1 MRIRTQ
7 LFLGT
12 SLLVMALV
20 GLGWWLQHRQL
31 QALERELNEVAT
43 WVGETLLKAP
53 GQTVH
58 NVTAFTYNYSTDP
71 HAPPPELPTPGRGQ
85 HVLIRKKFALG
96 HPDSLLPST
105 PTDPLSA
112 TTPHDSMRGSTP
124 PNTIELRVE
133 ATNDTQAKFLVIDGL
148 SGEKQSIPFP
158 PSHSSRIVEATLQQG
173 LLVSAVLLA
182 LGLMAAAYFSHR
194 VTTPLRRLA
203 AGAEALGRGAL
214 GTRVEG
220 NARGEMGELITA
232 FNEMS
237 QRLASLEAEKSQW
250 RAREHLA
257 ELGDLARGLGHTLR
271 NPLHTLG
278 LAVEEL
284 ASRDTGSDELV
295 STARAQIRRVDR
307 WLRSFLSI
315 GAGRLPERQL
325 VELGSLLQDVA
336 LEAVQQGG
344 RVEAQV
350 PGERVEAY
358 LVGPALRAALANLV
372 GNAVESAPQAVVE
385 LSLRQTSNEG
395 IVTIADRGPGLPGA
409 VRERLF
415 SPHTTTKPEGSGMGL
430 YLAKQL
436 VEGGLGGLL
445 RIEDRPGGGTLAEV
459 RVPLGRAPSDV
470 AQLTA
475 VSSAAAP

>member
-31 QALERELNEVAT
+31 QALERELDEVAT

-53 GQTVH
+53 GPTGH
-58 NVTAFTYNYSTDP
+58 NFTAFTYNYSTDP
-71 HAPPPELPTPGRGQ
+71 HAPPAELLTPGPGQ
-85 HVLIRKKFALG
+85 HVLIRRSFSLG
-96 HPDSLLPST
+96 RADSLPAPTPAGSGLAPTPPDSLLAPAPPDSLLAPTPADSLLAST
-105 PTDPLSA
+105 EA
-112 TTPHDSMRGSTP
+112 K
-124 PNTIELRVE
+124 TIELRVE

-173 LLVSAVLLA
+173 LLVSAALLA
-182 LGLMAAAYFSHR
+182 LGLLAAAYFSHR
-194 VTTPLRRLA
+194 VTSPLRRLA

-237 QRLASLEAEKSQW
+237 QRLSLLEAEKSQW

-284 ASRDTGSDELV
+284 ASRESGSDELV

-315 GAGRLPERQL
+315 GAGHSPERQT
-325 VELGSLLQDVA
+325 VDLGGLLEDVA

-344 RVEAQV
+344 LVEVQV
-350 PGERVEAY
+350 PADPVEAY
-358 LVGPALRAALANLV
+358 LVSPALRAALANLV
-372 GNAVESAPQAVVE
+372 GNAVESAPQAAVE
-385 LSLRQTSNEG
+385 LSPA
-395 IVTIADRGPGLPGA
+395 ADFGRGHRHDCRSRARAAWRGAGAALLSAHDDQIRRRRDGSLPGQTA
-409 VRERLF
+409 CRR
-415 SPHTTTKPEGSGMGL
+415 G
-430 YLAKQL
+430 AW
-436 VEGGLGGLL
+436 
-445 RIEDRPGGGTLAEV
+445 RPAS
-459 RVPLGRAPSDV
+459 RRR
-470 AQLTA
+470 
-475 VSSAAAP
+475 SAGWWDAC